1 MPTPTPAATSLPATT
16 PAATSPAA
24 TSTATGATT
33 RVAPDLIFLLSQ
45 ASHVLTTEM
54 TVGLADLGITP
65 RAYCV
70 LSHALSGDLT
80 QIRLAELCALD
91 KTTMVVTIDELEKA
105 GLAERRPSS
114 SDRRAR
120 IIAVTGQGRQLVA
133 AADEIVAKLY
143 DDVLASLPVKDRRA
157 FVDGLVRLVG
167 GRLSTP
173 LHCDRPVRR
182 RSSRGG

>member
-1 MPTPTPAATSLPATT
+1 MPTSSPT
-16 PAATSPAA
+16 A
-24 TSTATGATT
+24 TSTAAVPTAASTATATT
-33 RVAPDLIFLLSQ
+33 EVAPDLIFLLSQ

-70 LSHALSGDLT
+70 LRRALAGDLT

-105 GLAERRPSS
+105 GFAERKPSS

-120 IIAVTGQGRQLVA
+120 IIAVTKQGRRLVA
-133 AADEIVAKLY
+133 AAEEIVAKLY
-143 DDVLASLPVKDRRA
+143 DDVLASLPAKERRA

-182 RSSRGG
+182 RASRGG